1 VIEVLA
7 SNAENQAHNLRQ
19 VILRDGKLSRAPTA
33 EEWDFLKH
41 LHKKYG
47 YGERHAGR
55 LSRFLIAAAGKSWP
69 EAHISA
75 RPQQLLGSVPALA
88 G

>member
-1 VIEVLA
+1 VIEILA

-47 YGERHAGR
+47 YGEGTPVGYPD
-55 LSRFLIAAAGKSWP
+55 S
-69 EAHISA
+69 
-75 RPQQLLGSVPALA
+75 
-88 G
+88 